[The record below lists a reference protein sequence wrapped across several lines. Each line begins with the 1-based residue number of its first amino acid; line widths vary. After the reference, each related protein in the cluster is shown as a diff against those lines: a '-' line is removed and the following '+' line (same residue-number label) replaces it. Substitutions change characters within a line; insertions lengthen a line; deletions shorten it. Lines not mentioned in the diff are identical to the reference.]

1 MFHYDFMQHAFIAG
15 TIVAIMC
22 GVIGVFVIARNL
34 SFIAH
39 TFSHIG
45 FSGASFAVYM
55 GWHPLSGLLLF
66 TVGSALA
73 VGQLGVKV
81 FRRDVSI
88 SVVLSIFLGLGIL
101 FLSLSTKQASTMFSL
116 LFGSVVGISTQDVW
130 ELAGLAV
137 IVLIVLCIGYRMLK
151 FDSFDPLGAQAAG
164 LPIRVISVGF
174 LLLLSVAVA
183 EAVQIVGALLVFTL
197 MTTPAA
203 AARYLTHSVSK
214 MIICSSIIA
223 VLGVWAGL
231 ILGYYTNAPVSFF
244 ITAVEGILYF
254 AALGWHNLREKVK
267 VKEKAPTPLPETAK

>member
-1 MFHYDFMQHAFIAG
+1 MFQYDFMQHAFAAG

-55 GWHPLSGLLLF
+55 GWHPLVGLLLF
-66 TVGSALA
+66 TVSSALA
-73 VGQLGVKV
+73 VGRMGIKV

-88 SVVLSIFLGLGIL
+88 SVVLSIFLGLGLL

-130 ELAGLAV
+130 ELMLLSI
-137 IVLIVLCIGYRMLK
+137 IVLLLLGAGYRMLK

-164 LPIRVISVGF
+164 LPVGF
-174 LLLLSVAVA
+174 LLLLSIAVA
-183 EAVQIVGALLVFTL
+183 EAVQIVGALLLFTL
-197 MTTPAA
+197 MTIPAA
-203 AARYLTHSVSK
+203 AARYLTQSVAK
-214 MIICSSIIA
+214 MIMCSAGFA
-223 VLGVWAGL
+223 VLGVWIGL
-231 ILGYYTNAPVSFF
+231 ILGYYLNAPVSFF
-244 ITAVEGILYF
+244 ITALEGIFYF
-254 AALGWHNLREKVK
+254 SALGWYSMREKMQA
-267 VKEKAPTPLPETAK
+267 KEASPAPSTTPGTVE

>member
-1 MFHYDFMQHAFIAG
+1 MFQYDFMQHAFIAG
-15 TIVAIMC
+15 TIVAVMC

-45 FSGASFAVYM
+45 FSGASFAVCV

-66 TVGSALA
+66 TTASALA
-73 VGQLGVKV
+73 VGRLGVKV

-101 FLSLSTKQASTMFSL
+101 FLSLSAKQASTMFSL
-116 LFGSVVGISTQDVW
+116 LFGSVVGISAKDVW
-130 ELAGLAV
+130 ELSLLGV
-137 IVLIVLCIGYRMLK
+137 IVLLILGIGYRMLT

-164 LPIRVISVGF
+164 LPIGFISIGF

-203 AARYLTHSVSK
+203 AARYLTNSVFK
-214 MIICSSIIA
+214 MILCSAILA
-223 VLGVWAGL
+223 VLGVWLGL
-231 ILGYYTNAPVSFF
+231 ILGYYTKAPVSFY
-244 ITAVEGILYF
+244 ITSIEGLFYFLSLGLY
-254 AALGWHNLREKVK
+254 HLRERKQML
-267 VKEKAPTPLPETAK
+267 ASS

>member
-1 MFHYDFMQHAFIAG
+1 MQHAFVAG
-15 TIVAIMC
+15 TIVAVMC

-55 GWHPLSGLLLF
+55 GWHPLYGLLLF
-66 TVGSALA
+66 TTASALA
-73 VGQLGVKV
+73 VGRLGVKV

-88 SVVLSIFLGLGIL
+88 SVVLSIFLGLGLL
-101 FLSLSTKQASTMFSL
+101 FLSLSTKQANTMFSL
-116 LFGSVVGISTQDVW
+116 LFGSVVGISAKDVW

-137 IVLIVLCIGYRMLK
+137 LVLLVLCVGYRMLK

-164 LPIRVISVGF
+164 LPIRLISVGF
-174 LLLLSVAVA
+174 LLLLSIAVA

-203 AARYLTHSVSK
+203 AARYVTQSVFK
-214 MIICSSIIA
+214 MILCSAAIA
-223 VLGVWAGL
+223 VMGVWLGL
-231 ILGYYTNAPVSFF
+231 TLGYYTNAPVSFF
-244 ITAVEGILYF
+244 ITALEGIFYF
-254 AALGWHNLREKVK
+254 AALGWYSL
-267 VKEKAPTPLPETAK
+267 KEKWHAKEAAATPVPESAK

>member
-1 MFHYDFMQHAFIAG
+1 MLHYDFMQHAFVAG

-101 FLSLSTKQASTMFSL
+101 FLSLSNKQASTMFSL

-130 ELAGLAV
+130 ELAGLAF
-137 IVLIVLCIGYRMLK
+137 IVLLILCIGYRMLK

-164 LPIRVISVGF
+164 LPIRIISVGF

-183 EAVQIVGALLVFTL
+183 EAVQIVGALLVFNHAH
-197 MTTPAA
+197 PPRSA
-203 AARYLTHSVSK
+203 
-214 MIICSSIIA
+214 
-223 VLGVWAGL
+223 
-231 ILGYYTNAPVSFF
+231 ILNWQPCP
-244 ITAVEGILYF
+244 
-254 AALGWHNLREKVK
+254 K
-267 VKEKAPTPLPETAK
+267 